1 MATDWIKSIFI
12 IMMFS
17 LFLVVDTY
25 NVGIKSLQNNW
36 NLNRCNPIMMPF
48 AGYIAPKGSNISTQ
62 DNFSYCIQNMM
73 TNFAPSMFQPFN
85 YIQSMTVDM
94 MNSINDSL
102 YASTSNSS
110 FFRFSMSSIFGN
122 IYGVFLNSVIEF
134 NILIIKIMDTQ
145 GKISGIVTTLL
156 YIMTAVNYTFQ
167 SMWNGIPGEM
177 IQTIGNL

>member
-12 IMMFS
+12 IFMFS

-25 NVGIKSLQNNW
+25 NGSIKTLRSNW
-36 NLNRCNPIMMPF
+36 NLNRCNPLMMPF
-48 AGYIAPKGSNISTQ
+48 AGYIAPKGSNISTE
-62 DNFSYCIQNMM
+62 DNFSYCVHNMM
-73 TNFAPSMFQPFN
+73 TNFAPSIIQPFN

-110 FFRFSMSSIFGN
+110 YFSFSMSSIFEN
-122 IYGVFLNSVIEF
+122 IYGVFLNTVIEF

-145 GKISGIVTTLL
+145 GKISGIITTLL

-167 SMWNGIPGEM
+167 SMWNGIPGNM